1 MDKRSRYVELQAASL
16 GFVFRIIFFR
26 GNERTRITRM
36 NRIVFEVEDWQRIR
50 FSFYFF
56 RGNE

>member
-1 MDKRSRYVELQAASL
+1 MDKKSRYVKLQVASL

-26 GNERTRITRM
+26 PNESTRITRM

-56 RGNE
+56 